1 MFIMY
6 KKSTVKTSKKNSGD
20 IDIDNEKYG
29 YKEAYE
35 KMMKERNEILK
46 NATKLENDLDN
57 LRDEYKEK
65 MKSIKLMEEMMKS
78 LRLQIEVLE
87 DDNREHNMDEDITNM
102 IEKIVEEKNTIY
114 QKWILEKMR
123 DRNNGTE
130 EDERKIIIKQRK
142 AKFEEE
148 KLINNNCRNYRNGYC
163 SWGDR
168 CKWPHISRRELRK
181 MTNCKH
187 HEQGR
192 CQWGEYCN
200 YKHEREEICSFFEK
214 GICKKKGLCDFK
226 HIVDSKSYTNKQ
238 KLDTG
243 VKQKSSPSE
252 QTQENINLIDRAE
265 GGLEN
270 ITDEQTQKNIDLI
283 DCAER
288 GLAKITDEEIKARAG
303 TEGDLQN
310 ITKDLNTSSSDQ
322 DNELNNNL
330 INNKHFLEMNT
341 RLDKL
346 ESITTKLLSLIESQ
360 LTKGV

>member
-1 MFIMY
+1 M
-6 KKSTVKTSKKNSGD
+6 KTSKKNSGD

-35 KMMKERNEILK
+35 KMMKERNEIQK

-65 MKSIKLMEEMMKS
+65 TKSIKLMEEMMKS

-130 EDERKIIIKQRK
+130 EDERKIIVKQTK

-148 KLINNNCRNYRNGYC
+148 KLINNNCRNYRNGHC

-181 MTNCKH
+181 ITNCKY

-200 YKHEREEICSFFEK
+200 YKHEREEICSFF
-214 GICKKKGLCDFK
+214 KKGLCK
-226 HIVDSKSYTNKQ
+226 KRVYASTN
-238 KLDTG
+238 
-243 VKQKSSPSE
+243 
-252 QTQENINLIDRAE
+252 I
-265 GGLEN
+265 
-270 ITDEQTQKNIDLI
+270 
-283 DCAER
+283 
-288 GLAKITDEEIKARAG
+288 
-303 TEGDLQN
+303 
-310 ITKDLNTSSSDQ
+310 
-322 DNELNNNL
+322 
-330 INNKHFLEMNT
+330 
-341 RLDKL
+341 
-346 ESITTKLLSLIESQ
+346 
-360 LTKGV
+360 

>member
-1 MFIMY
+1 M
-6 KKSTVKTSKKNSGD
+6 KTSKKNSGD

-35 KMMKERNEILK
+35 KMMKERNEIQK

-123 DRNNGTE
+123 DRDNGTE

-148 KLINNNCRNYRNGYC
+148 KLINNNCRDYRNGYC

-181 MTNCKH
+181 ITNCKH

-192 CQWGEYCN
+192 CQWAN
-200 YKHEREEICSFFEK
+200 TATTNMRQ
-214 GICKKKGLCDFK
+214 KKFV
-226 HIVDSKSYTNKQ
+226 HSSKRVYAK
-238 KLDTG
+238 KR
-243 VKQKSSPSE
+243 VYVISS
-252 QTQENINLIDRAE
+252 I
-265 GGLEN
+265 
-270 ITDEQTQKNIDLI
+270 
-283 DCAER
+283 
-288 GLAKITDEEIKARAG
+288 
-303 TEGDLQN
+303 
-310 ITKDLNTSSSDQ
+310 
-322 DNELNNNL
+322 
-330 INNKHFLEMNT
+330 
-341 RLDKL
+341 
-346 ESITTKLLSLIESQ
+346 
-360 LTKGV
+360 